1 MAGGHDDFSS
11 HLRMHPA
18 EKRIFSR
25 LSETELELIL
35 CVHRCRFE
43 LAFRTVNSVRN
54 VVVVDPGN
62 LSAGLHRNH
71 SRRECKIVN
80 LNFTWRAGRCSGGAG
95 MTNPA
100 ST

>member
-1 MAGGHDDFSS
+1 MSGLHDDFSS
-11 HLRMHPA
+11 HLGMHPA
-18 EKRIFSR
+18 EKRVFSR
-25 LSETELELIL
+25 LSETELDIIL

-62 LSAGLHRNH
+62 LSAGLHRNP

-80 LNFTWRAGRCSGGAG
+80 LNFSWGAGRWFGSRG
-95 MTNPA
+95 MNDP
-100 ST
+100 